1 MRFNKRQTA
10 TVLAALRTYQ
20 HVEEGAWPRWFGE
33 LVDEIV
39 GDPNAGPPLENDEIN
54 ELCEAINCDPEDDAV
69 ELLRDFVN
77 AKGSR
82 ELDAVCGD
90 AEEFLAKIDRKD
102 DPAFKRKTAMVVEA
116 AKAARI
122 PVVEMP
128 MPKFDTTDVM
138 GLPVVRPETV
148 DLSKERSTSAFKLL
162 AEAVAQWGTVV
173 DDEDESI
180 NGADAVDW
188 LVEFISDA
196 QSIVRRPGFK
206 GFLKIEE

>member
-20 HVEEGAWPRWFGE
+20 RVEDGAWPRWFGE
-33 LVDEIV
+33 LVAEIV
-39 GDPNAGPPLENDEIN
+39 GDPDCQPPLERDEIN
-54 ELCEAINCDPEDDAV
+54 ELCEAINCDPED
-69 ELLRDFVN
+69 E
-77 AKGSR
+77 
-82 ELDAVCGD
+82 
-90 AEEFLAKIDRKD
+90 
-102 DPAFKRKTAMVVEA
+102 
-116 AKAARI
+116 
-122 PVVEMP
+122 
-128 MPKFDTTDVM
+128 
-138 GLPVVRPETV
+138 
-148 DLSKERSTSAFKLL
+148 ERSTPAFKLL